1 MLELPEAVT
10 IAAQLTETLPTR
22 VVDGVVAGHSP
33 HRFAFFQGDPDLYQG
48 LLRGQSV
55 TGARAVGGMVELHFE
70 SMSLVVNDGVRLRY
84 HEPGAARPAKHQLL
98 VSFAD
103 GSALSASVQMYG
115 ALLCVRPAL
124 STTRT
129 TPPRWPSHRR

>member
-1 MLELPEAVT
+1 
-10 IAAQLTETLPTR
+10 
-22 VVDGVVAGHSP
+22 
-33 HRFAFFQGDPDLYQG
+33 
-48 LLRGQSV
+48 
-55 TGARAVGGMVELHFE
+55 MVELHFE